1 MSGAIELVTNASING
16 STNGTD
22 VDEYA
27 ADVTGLPAEVLVA
40 AVFLGLAAAVGTLN
54 NVLVI
59 IAFLSSF
66 KIRTSSNA
74 LIFNLS
80 LADFLL
86 SGLVQSFTVFS
97 LVTGTWPYS
106 AHLCRFLAA
115 LSYLCQVVIASSCA
129 LIAINRYIFIA
140 RSLTCYKTVFTP
152 LNTAGMAVATWAVG
166 SLMILPPLVGW
177 SSFGWNTE
185 WSTCEIENVNPETY
199 GYVSFCLIFVLVSLA
214 ITGFV
219 YQRIYSHVKASGE
232 RSNPNVPRKVIAR
245 RTIQKTKNLFII
257 CCVFCVLWLPG
268 ALVFLIDYNA
278 SFTPKTVHF
287 VLWILY
293 NSNQAINPVLYAFKI
308 KDFRTT
314 ILRPFR
320 CRKNIQQLPLELSFF
335 SRPNDGPSGRPVSK
349 PESIE
354 MKQSQKS
361 KTTVLVVP
369 VESGPAYVPV
379 AGPSTCVVTE
389 RTE

>member
-1 MSGAIELVTNASING
+1 MSGDIEQVINASING
-16 STNGTD
+16 SVNGTD

-54 NVLVI
+54 NLLVI

-66 KIRTSSNA
+66 KVHLHRQEP
-74 LIFNLS
+74 
-80 LADFLL
+80 DLL
-86 SGLVQSFTVFS
+86 QD
-97 LVTGTWPYS
+97 
-106 AHLCRFLAA
+106 HLHSPQHHHR
-115 LSYLCQVVIASSCA
+115 
-129 LIAINRYIFIA
+129 
-140 RSLTCYKTVFTP
+140 
-152 LNTAGMAVATWAVG
+152 MAVATWAVG

-177 SSFGWNTE
+177 SSFGWNTD
-185 WSTCEIENVNPETY
+185 CEIENVNPETY

-314 ILRPFR
+314 ILRPF
-320 CRKNIQQLPLELSFF
+320 S
-335 SRPNDGPSGRPVSK
+335 
-349 PESIE
+349 E
-354 MKQSQKS
+354 MK
-361 KTTVLVVP
+361 TTFATAVVLLTVLVMATAVP
-369 VESGPAYVPV
+369 VPGLEKRGLRNLWRVRGGVNQMIRYRLYLLKVVKVPRASPRRKGKRSDEDEESLLAWGLPLDVDYSGQLPE
-379 AGPSTCVVTE
+379 SLS
-389 RTE
+389 

>member
-1 MSGAIELVTNASING
+1 MSGDIEQVINASING
-16 STNGTD
+16 SVNGTD

-54 NVLVI
+54 NLLVI

-115 LSYLCQVVIASSCA
+115 LSYMCQVVMASSCA
-129 LIAINRYIFIA
+129 LIAINRYIFIV
-140 RSLTCYKTVFTP
+140 RSLTCYKTIFTP
-152 LNTAGMAVATWAVG
+152 LNTTTVKYNGNPSFLCTVILERKRMAVATWAVG

-177 SSFGWNTE
+177 SSFGWNTD
-185 WSTCEIENVNPETY
+185 CEIENVNPETY

-232 RSNPNVPRKVIAR
+232 RSNPNVPRKQAKR
-245 RTIQKTKNLFII
+245 RSFWPPSVKTRVDRNE
-257 CCVFCVLWLPG
+257 
-268 ALVFLIDYNA
+268 
-278 SFTPKTVHF
+278 
-287 VLWILY
+287 
-293 NSNQAINPVLYAFKI
+293 AISEI
-308 KDFRTT
+308 
-314 ILRPFR
+314 
-320 CRKNIQQLPLELSFF
+320 
-335 SRPNDGPSGRPVSK
+335 
-349 PESIE
+349 
-354 MKQSQKS
+354 
-361 KTTVLVVP
+361 
-369 VESGPAYVPV
+369 
-379 AGPSTCVVTE
+379 
-389 RTE
+389 